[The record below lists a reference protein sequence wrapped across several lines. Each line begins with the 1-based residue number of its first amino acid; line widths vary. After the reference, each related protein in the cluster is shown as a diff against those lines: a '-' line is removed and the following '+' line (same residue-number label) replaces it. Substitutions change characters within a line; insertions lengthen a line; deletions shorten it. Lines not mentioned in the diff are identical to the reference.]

1 MPYRNSRYNG
11 KFDVSKIS
19 DSKRD
24 VVVDGVTKTRAIKL
38 YMLDQFTYSD
48 SNKEVNNTEVLA
60 VGDELMVNSA
70 YKNTR
75 YKVTYADNANKQV
88 ELELV
93 EGFEP
98 IKITADSLAI
108 YKNVGNTLE
117 AEINVGFNER
127 MLVFIK
133 AIDPVSKML
142 AEQWSPGVGFYSNDL
157 NITKEG
163 DQLKVEGTAPKG
175 DEEVNYLHKGI
186 GGRNFSREFTLADHV
201 EVESAGLELGMLN
214 IHLKRNVPEELQPKK
229 IKINDG
235 LLIDG
240 KKGK

>member
-1 MPYRNSRYNG
+1 MDRRFANSPNGNGYPPYNIAQVNDDE
-11 KFDVSKIS
+11 FMIS
-19 DSKRD
+19 
-24 VVVDGVTKTRAIKL
+24 
-38 YMLDQFTYSD
+38 
-48 SNKEVNNTEVLA
+48 LA
-60 VGDELMVNSA
+60 VAGFGM
-70 YKNTR
+70 
-75 YKVTYADNANKQV
+75 DN
-88 ELELV
+88 
-93 EGFEP
+93 
-98 IKITADSLAI
+98 
-108 YKNVGNTLE
+108 
-117 AEINVGFNER
+117 
-127 MLVFIK
+127 
-133 AIDPVSKML
+133 
-142 AEQWSPGVGFYSNDL
+142 L

>member
-1 MPYRNSRYNG
+1 MTRIDQLNLPHFHRATIGFDRLFEQMDRRFANSPNGNGYPPYNIAQVNDDE
-11 KFDVSKIS
+11 FMIS
-19 DSKRD
+19 
-24 VVVDGVTKTRAIKL
+24 
-38 YMLDQFTYSD
+38 
-48 SNKEVNNTEVLA
+48 LA
-60 VGDELMVNSA
+60 VAGFGM
-70 YKNTR
+70 
-75 YKVTYADNANKQV
+75 DN
-88 ELELV
+88 
-93 EGFEP
+93 
-98 IKITADSLAI
+98 
-108 YKNVGNTLE
+108 
-117 AEINVGFNER
+117 
-127 MLVFIK
+127 
-133 AIDPVSKML
+133 
-142 AEQWSPGVGFYSNDL
+142 L

-214 IHLKRNVPEELQPKK
+214 IHLKRNVPDELQPKK